1 MRKKRD
7 TQGWLEF
14 QPSSLQ
20 LTNDY
25 FARYE
30 GISETLDETP
40 KLLQLVHRDLELALD
55 LENREAERRGGFVYT
70 SEMVLRLCLCQVIEG
85 ASLREIVVRVDDSH
99 CLRRFTRIHG
109 GPMMNHATLCKLR
122 NAIQAETWKKLNAVL
137 AKAAVEGERITGEQL
152 RLDTTAVETN
162 IHWPTDSSLLWDAY
176 RTLSR
181 LIDQARGLDPRAV
194 GSRRVHL
201 KRVKRLA
208 ALVARRAHGKG
219 RKASDLGPLYKGLIS
234 RVERVCDWSA
244 DIVAKLQCG
253 LRSERYAEFIRGS
266 VENLVEE
273 LCHFEA
279 LSRQVVWQASER
291 VLFDRPV
298 PNEKKLFSLFEA
310 HTELLKRGKA
320 GKEVEFGHMV
330 QLQQVGG
337 KFITDYEV
345 FEKKP
350 NEATLVRPALES
362 HEALFG
368 CPPHSVAADKGYWSI
383 EELDGVFESV
393 AVVAIPKKGG
403 RDATELKR
411 ELDPRFKLAQRF
423 RAGIEGS
430 ISFLKRLLRL
440 ARCMNKGWK
449 HYVATVGATVLAHN
463 LLVLARC

>member
-7 TQGWLEF
+7 TQGWLAF
-14 QPSSLQ
+14 QPSSLT
-20 LTNDY
+20 LTREY
-25 FARYE
+25 FGRYE
-30 GISETLDETP
+30 GISEILDQTP
-40 KLLQLVHRDLELALD
+40 KLLELVHRDLELALE
-55 LENREAERRGGFVYT
+55 LENREARRRGGFIYT

-99 CLRRFTRIHG
+99 YLRRFTRIHG

-122 NAIQAETWKKLNAVL
+122 NAIQPETWKKLNGVL
-137 AKAAVEGERITGEQL
+137 AKTAAAGKRITGEKL

-162 IHWPTDSSLLWDAY
+162 IHWPTDSSLLWDGY
-176 RTLSR
+176 RTLGR
-181 LIDQARGLDPRAV
+181 LIEQARGIDPRAV
-194 GSRRVHL
+194 GNQRVHL

-208 ALVARRAHGKG
+208 ALVARRANGKG
-219 RKASDLGPLYKGLIS
+219 LKPADLGPLYKGLIP
-234 RVERVCDWSA
+234 RVERVCDWVTRLVPELA
-244 DIVAKLQCG
+244 RG
-253 LRSERYAEFIRGS
+253 LRSERYGEFAHDTVRK
-266 VENLVEE
+266 LVEQ
-273 LCHFEA
+273 LRHFEA
-279 LSRQVVWQASER
+279 LTRQVIWQASER

-298 PNEKKLFSLFEA
+298 PNEKKLFSLFED

-320 GKEVEFGHMV
+320 GKDVEFGHMV

-350 NEATLVRPALES
+350 VEPTLVRPALKS
-362 HEALFG
+362 HQALFG
-368 CPPHSVAADKGYWSI
+368 CPPESVAADKGYWSSA
-383 EELDGVFESV
+383 ELEGVFDSV
-393 AVVAIPKKGG
+393 DVVAIPKKGH
-403 RDATELKR
+403 RDAEQEKR